1 MGYPVDN
8 PLSVAPVSIIVNTI
22 ANGLDAVPAD
32 VVIPVT
38 IPEAPFMALNPV
50 IFSIFKLG
58 VSANI
63 VGSTVY
69 PTPGL
74 VIVVPVTTPLV
85 TDAVAVAVVVA
96 IPTNCYGCLI

>member
-8 PLSVAPVSIIVNTI
+8 PVKSELRIISNLI
-22 ANGLDAVPAD
+22 AFAVPIPED

-38 IPEAPFMALNPV
+38 IPENPSTILKPV
-50 IFSIFKLG
+50 IFSIFRFG

-63 VGSTVY
+63 VGATVY
-69 PTPGL
+69 PDPGL

-85 TDAVAVAVVVA
+85 IDAVAVAVVVA
-96 IPTNCYGCLI
+96 VPTNFNAMVV